1 MKQNTLSN
9 FEQEVMTIVWGQKKS
24 SVHDI
29 LIKISKKKKIAYTTV
44 ATILQRLENKG
55 LVSKKMDAK
64 ICIYSPKIS
73 KENYSKG
80 LASKFIK
87 RFVQS
92 FGNIAMTSF
101 AESIDE
107 LPQEKR
113 DYFLKLLDEHEK
125 DK

>member
-1 MKQNTLSN
+1 MKQKSLSN
-9 FEQEVMTIVWGQKKS
+9 LEQQVMNIVWEHKKA
-24 SVHDI
+24 SVREV
-29 LIKISKKKKIAYTTV
+29 LVEISKKKKIAYTTV
-44 ATILQRLENKG
+44 ATILQRLENKE
-55 LVSKKMDAK
+55 LVSRHMITKTYV
-64 ICIYSPKIS
+64 YSPKIS

-80 LASKFIK
+80 LASSFIK

-92 FGNIAMTSF
+92 FGNVAMASF

-125 DK
+125 NK